1 MMIQSSDNPVPPAKL
16 SVSERPVLGYDLVK
30 SASGQRDA
38 DVESGMRKWLRRDTL
53 LNAADSAATMGH
65 PV

>member
-1 MMIQSSDNPVPPAKL
+1 M
-16 SVSERPVLGYDLVK
+16 K